1 MYMLHVTC
9 IKLHAKLLE
18 FFYAKKWMIKIL
30 AYTGYRQ
37 KRTKVR
43 LPPKLEVF
51 DAKPFL
57 KPKKTL
63 KNTASSGIFR
73 LFE

>member
-57 KPKKTL
+57 KPKKNIEKYCFVWNSQT
-63 KNTASSGIFR
+63 F
-73 LFE
+73 